1 MENSVVSNIK
11 RLLEERHLTQK
22 ELAESI
28 GVSGGTLSDWLK
40 GRFYPRQKYII
51 AMSEYFNVQQAE
63 ITQEKDTNPDERL
76 VSLFNG
82 LSDSKKEQVIDY
94 MKYLLSQKK

>member
-1 MENSVVSNIK
+1 MENSVGSNIK

-28 GVSGGTLSDWLK
+28 GLSEGTLSDWLK

-51 AMSEYFNVQQAE
+51 AMSEYFNVPQSE

-82 LSDSKKEQVIDY
+82 FSDSKKV
-94 MKYLLSQKK
+94 LSHIFSKL